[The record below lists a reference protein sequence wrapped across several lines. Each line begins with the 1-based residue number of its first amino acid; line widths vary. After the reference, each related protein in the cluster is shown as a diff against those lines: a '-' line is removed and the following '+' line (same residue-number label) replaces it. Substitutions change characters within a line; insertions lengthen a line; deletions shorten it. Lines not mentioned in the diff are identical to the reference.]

1 MRTKAHFVLGPLVTF
16 AMTFCSLQNAWPQDT
31 AVNAS
36 STRAK
41 DRSSDTAQK
50 GKAIPVHGSDAVDA
64 SGSRK
69 WVPQLLTDFAQDEK
83 QIWTAPARI
92 RLADATWL
100 VPLGGLTAALFATD
114 RDYSRSLSHNPATIQ
129 HYKTISNAGIAGLV
143 GAGAGLYLFS
153 FPAHNPHWRETGFL
167 AGEAALNS
175 LLVTEALKYS
185 LGRERPYQGDGSGTF
200 FHGGTSF
207 PSEHATAAWSVA
219 GVIAHEYPGTLPKLV
234 AYGLAS
240 TVSFSRIR
248 ARQHFPSDVLVG
260 SILGYLVAQSI
271 YTRRHEPELN
281 GGAWESPRELI
292 EDDRGRSPAFMSS
305 PAVPLDSWIYPA
317 LERLAA
323 MGYIDTAYVGMRP
336 WSRLECARLVGEAVE
351 KMPPDGL
358 DDDSAQA
365 LYRALSEEFAAE
377 TARRSGAANEGIS
390 LDSIYTRMTGISGPP
405 LRDGYHFGQT
415 ITNDYGRPYGEGF
428 NNVSGMSGHVVAGP
442 LSFDVRAE
450 YQHAPAIPGYTLPE
464 QVAIANADLT
474 TPVPNGVGTIDR
486 LHVIDASVGLALN
499 NVQISFGK
507 QSLWLGPGVSGSL
520 LLSNN
525 ADSVMMMKIE
535 SVSPFKIPLLSK
547 MLGPMRAE
555 YFLGQ
560 LAGTQFE
567 LNGSTLLGPGKIKP
581 QPALSGYKASFKPT
595 TNFEFGMGITAQFVG
610 PGLPFTWR
618 NFLRTF
624 YVHNQTGPT
633 ANNANPGKR
642 ISSLDFSYRVPG
654 IRKWLTIY
662 GDSLVVD
669 EISPIGSKRATVNPG
684 IYMPQFPRL
693 PKLEFRAEGIN
704 EPITREFAPGFV
716 YYGLRRYRSGYTNE
730 GNLMGNWIGRAGHG
744 GQAWM
749 TYSISPRNQVQL
761 GYRLQQVSK
770 DFIGGG
776 RSVDLSVQT
785 AFMLSSR
792 VALSAFVQHEQWT
805 FPVLS
810 AVSQSNTTA
819 SVQLVFYPHWSIR
832 K

>member
-1 MRTKAHFVLGPLVTF
+1 MKAQFVLAMLISF
-16 AMTFCSLQNAWPQDT
+16 AMIFSLAQNAWPQDGGL
-31 AVNAS
+31 NAS
-36 STRAK
+36 SAPAEDER
-41 DRSSDTAQK
+41 RDTAQERRALPVNRP
-50 GKAIPVHGSDAVDA
+50 KAIDV

-69 WVPQLLTDFAQDEK
+69 WVPQLLTNFAQD
-83 QIWTAPARI
+83 QRDIWTSPAKI
-92 RLADATWL
+92 RLLDATWL
-100 VPLGGLTAALFATD
+100 VPLGGLTAGLFATD
-114 RDYSRSLSHNPATIQ
+114 RDYSRSLSNNPTTIQ

-175 LLVTEALKYS
+175 LVVTEALKYS
-185 LGRERPYQGDGSGTF
+185 LRRERPYQGDGGGAF

-207 PSEHATAAWSVA
+207 PSEHAAAAWSIA

-271 YTRRHEPELN
+271 YTRRHEPQLN
-281 GGAWESPRELI
+281 GGAWESPREFM

-323 MGYIDTAYVGMRP
+323 MGYINTAYVGMRP
-336 WSRLECARLVGEAVE
+336 WTRLECARLVEEAVE
-351 KMPPDGL
+351 KMPPDEFENGG
-358 DDDSAQA
+358 AQGI
-365 LYRALSEEFAAE
+365 YRALSAEFVPE
-377 TARRSGAANEGIS
+377 TARRGGAANEGIS
-390 LDSIYTRMTGISGPP
+390 LDSVYTRITGISGPP

-415 ITNDYGRPYGEGF
+415 IINDYGRPYGEGL
-428 NNVSGMSGHVVAGP
+428 NNITGLSGHAVAGP

-450 YQHAPAIPGYTLPE
+450 YQHAPAVPDYALPT
-464 QVAIANADLT
+464 QLAIANADGT
-474 TPVPNGVGTIDR
+474 TPVPNEIGAINQ
-486 LHVIDASVGLALN
+486 LHVVDASVGLALN
-499 NVQISFGK
+499 NIQISFGK
-507 QSLWLGPGVSGSL
+507 QSLWLGPGASGSL

-535 SVSPFKIPLLSK
+535 SVSPFKVPLLSK
-547 MLGPMRAE
+547 VLGPIRGE

-560 LAGTQFE
+560 LGGAQFE
-567 LNGSTLLGPGKIKP
+567 LNGSTLLGPGNIKP

-595 TNFEFGMGITAQFVG
+595 PNFEFGMGITAQFAG

-624 YVHNQTGPT
+624 YAHNQTGPT

-642 ISSLDFSYRVPG
+642 ISALDFSYRVPG

-662 GDSLVVD
+662 GDTLVVD

-684 IYMPQFPRL
+684 IYMPQVPRL
-693 PKLEFRAEGIN
+693 PRMEFRAEGLN
-704 EPITREFAPGFV
+704 EPTTSEFAPGFV
-716 YYGLRRYRSGYTNE
+716 YYGVRRYRSGYTNE

-749 TYSISPRNQVQL
+749 TYSFSPRNQIQF
-761 GYRLQQVSK
+761 GYRLQRVSK

-776 RSVDLSVQT
+776 RSVDFSARTEFTLSP
-785 AFMLSSR
+785 S
-792 VALSAFVQHEQWT
+792 VALSAFVQYEQWS

-810 AVSQSNTTA
+810 AVAQSNTTA

>member
-1 MRTKAHFVLGPLVTF
+1 M
-16 AMTFCSLQNAWPQDT
+16 
-31 AVNAS
+31 
-36 STRAK
+36 
-41 DRSSDTAQK
+41 
-50 GKAIPVHGSDAVDA
+50 
-64 SGSRK
+64 
-69 WVPQLLTDFAQDEK
+69 
-83 QIWTAPARI
+83 
-92 RLADATWL
+92 
-100 VPLGGLTAALFATD
+100 
-114 RDYSRSLSHNPATIQ
+114 
-129 HYKTISNAGIAGLV
+129 
-143 GAGAGLYLFS
+143 
-153 FPAHNPHWRETGFL
+153 
-167 AGEAALNS
+167 
-175 LLVTEALKYS
+175 
-185 LGRERPYQGDGSGTF
+185 
-200 FHGGTSF
+200 
-207 PSEHATAAWSVA
+207 
-219 GVIAHEYPGTLPKLV
+219 IAHEYPGTLPKLV

-271 YTRRHEPELN
+271 YTRRHEPGLN
-281 GGAWESPRELI
+281 GGAWESPREFI

-336 WSRLECARLVGEAVE
+336 WTRLECARLVGEAVE
-351 KMPPDGL
+351 KMPPDEL
-358 DDDSAQA
+358 DNNSAQA

-428 NNVSGMSGHVVAGP
+428 NNVSGMSGHAVAGP

-450 YQHAPAIPGYTLPE
+450 YQHAPAIPGYQSPGASGNRQRGSDHTRS
-464 QVAIANADLT
+464 QRSRN
-474 TPVPNGVGTIDR
+474 DR
-486 LHVIDASVGLALN
+486 STSCHRC
-499 NVQISFGK
+499 FR
-507 QSLWLGPGVSGSL
+507 GPGPQQCPDLIRQTELMAGTGSL
-520 LLSNN
+520 GFALAEQQRRLCDDDENR
-525 ADSVMMMKIE
+525 E
-535 SVSPFKIPLLSK
+535 RLPFKIPLLSK
-547 MLGPMRAE
+547 VLGPMRAE

-560 LAGTQFE
+560 LAGAQFE
-567 LNGSTLLGPGKIKP
+567 LNGSTLLGPGNIKP

-595 TNFEFGMGITAQFVG
+595 TDFEFGMGITAQFVG

-716 YYGLRRYRSGYTNE
+716 YYGQRRYRSGYTNE

-785 AFMLSSR
+785 DFMLSSR

-810 AVSQSNTTA
+810 AVAQSNTTA
-819 SVQLVFYPHWSIR
+819 SVRLVFYPHWSIR